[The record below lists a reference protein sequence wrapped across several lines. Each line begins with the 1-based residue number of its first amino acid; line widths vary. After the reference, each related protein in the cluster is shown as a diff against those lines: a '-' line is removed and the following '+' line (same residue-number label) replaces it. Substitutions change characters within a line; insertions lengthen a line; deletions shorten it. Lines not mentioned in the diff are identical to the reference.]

1 MILNGD
7 IFFYCLWLWI
17 IRGRGCNESF
27 RVVIDKF
34 YDKFVVDDDDEGMEI
49 LEEDIEESLRLGR
62 EFVFIVSD

>member
-7 IFFYCLWLWI
+7 IFFYRFRLRI

-34 YDKFVVDDDDEGMEI
+34 YDKFSVDDDDEGMETCKFI
-49 LEEDIEESLRLGR
+49 T
-62 EFVFIVSD
+62 FVRVVVTNSFTK